1 MRRTPMSEDSQQL
14 VERAT
19 RGDAQAIESLLTRNL
34 PALRAWVRLRCG
46 PMLRARESASDIVQ
60 SACREVLADIDRFR
74 WNGEA
79 GFRAWLYAT
88 TARKIADRAD
98 HWQTQKREAA
108 REVPL
113 HAPGPDGDTQ
123 VLDVY
128 RSFASPSAAAAGRET
143 MERIERAFEALDDGE
158 REIVVLAR
166 IAGLS
171 SKEIGEKLG
180 CNEAAARQ
188 RLFRALAK
196 LAEALEKEGGAQG
209 R

>member
-1 MRRTPMSEDSQQL
+1 MPPPSQEL

-19 RGDAQAIESLLTRNL
+19 RGDGRAVEELLAENL

-46 PMLRARESASDIVQ
+46 PALRARESASDIVQ
-60 SACREVLADIDRFR
+60 SACREVLAHVDRFR

-88 TARKIADRAD
+88 TARKLADRAD
-98 HWQTQKREAA
+98 FWQAQRRDAG

-113 HAPGPDGDTQ
+113 HARGAEGDTQ

-128 RSFASPSAAAAGRET
+128 RSFCSPSALAAGRET
-143 MERIERAFEALDDGE
+143 MERIERAFETLDEHD
-158 REIVVLAR
+158 REIVVMSR

-171 SKEIGEKLG
+171 GGEIGAQLG
-180 CNEAAARQ
+180 CSEAAARQ
-188 RLFRALAK
+188 QLFRALAR
-196 LAEALEKEGGAQG
+196 LAKALERQG
-209 R
+209 RAEPG

>member
-1 MRRTPMSEDSQQL
+1 MESPSQQL

-19 RGDAQAIESLLTRNL
+19 QGDTQAVELLLAQNL

-60 SACREVLADIDRFR
+60 SACREVLEHLDRFR

-98 HWQTQKREAA
+98 HWQAA
-108 REVPL
+108 RRDAARHVPL

-128 RSFASPSAAAAGRET
+128 RSFCTPSAVAIGHET
-143 MERIERAFEALDDGE
+143 MERIERAFETLNECE
-158 REIVVLAR
+158 REVIVMSR

-171 SKEIGEKLG
+171 GPEIAAQLE
-180 CNEAAARQ
+180 CSEAAARQ
-188 RLFRALAK
+188 RLFRALAH
-196 LAEALEKEGGAQG
+196 LAEALERVGGMPA
-209 R
+209 

>member
-1 MRRTPMSEDSQQL
+1 MDADCQQL

-19 RGDAQAIESLLTRNL
+19 HGDAAAVESLLERNL

-46 PMLRARESASDIVQ
+46 PVLRARESSSDIVQ
-60 SACREVLADIDRFR
+60 SACREVLENIDRFR

-88 TARKIADRAD
+88 AMRKIANRAE
-98 HWQTQKREAA
+98 HWEAQKRDAA

-128 RSFASPSAAAAGRET
+128 RSFCSPSAIATGRET
-143 MERIERAFEALDDGE
+143 VERIERAFERLTDDE
-158 REIVVLAR
+158 RDLIVMAR

-171 SKEIGEKLG
+171 GPEMAAELKCS
-180 CNEAAARQ
+180 EAAARQ
-188 RLFRALAK
+188 RLFRALAS
-196 LAEALEKEGGAQG
+196 LAEALEAQG
-209 R
+209 GG

>member
-1 MRRTPMSEDSQQL
+1 MDQESQLL
-14 VERAT
+14 VQRAT
-19 RGDAQAIESLLTRNL
+19 QGDARAVEALLAQNL

-46 PMLRARESASDIVQ
+46 PVLRSRESASDIVQ
-60 SACREVLADIDRFR
+60 SACREVLQHIDRFR

-98 HWQTQKREAA
+98 HWQAQRRDAG

-113 HAPGPDGDTQ
+113 HGPGPDGDTQ

-128 RSFASPSAAAAGRET
+128 RSFCSPSAVATGRET
-143 MERIERAFEALDDGE
+143 MERIERAFEKLADDE
-158 REIVVLAR
+158 RELIVMSR

-171 SKEIGEKLG
+171 GAEIAEKLQ
-180 CNEAAARQ
+180 CSEAAARQ
-188 RLFRALAK
+188 RLFRALAN
-196 LAEALEKEGGAQG
+196 LSEALENEGGAG
-209 R
+209 S

>member
-1 MRRTPMSEDSQQL
+1 MTDENQLL

-19 RGDAQAIESLLTRNL
+19 RGDAQAVESLLARNL

-60 SACREVLADIDRFR
+60 SACREVLQDIERFR
-74 WNGEA
+74 WNGES

-98 HWQTQKREAA
+98 HWQAQKRDAA
-108 REVPL
+108 REVPM

-128 RSFASPSAAAAGRET
+128 RSFCSPSAVAAGRET

-158 REIVVLAR
+158 REVVVLAR
-166 IAGLS
+166 IAGLNGA
-171 SKEIGEKLG
+171 EIAEKLG
-180 CNEAAARQ
+180 CSEAAGRQ

-196 LAEALEKEGGAQG
+196 LAEALEKQG
-209 R
+209 IAAG

>member
-1 MRRTPMSEDSQQL
+1 MPDADTQAL
-14 VERAT
+14 LARASG
-19 RGDAQAIESLLTRNL
+19 GDALAVDRLIEQHL
-34 PALRAWVRLRCG
+34 PALRAYVRLRCG
-46 PMLRARESASDIVQ
+46 PALRARESASDIVQ

-128 RSFASPSAAAAGRET
+128 RSFCSPSAAAAGREM
-143 MERIERAFEALDDGE
+143 MEKIERAFEALDDDE

-166 IAGLS
+166 VAGQS
-171 SKEIGEKLG
+171 AKEISVQLG
-180 CNEAAARQ
+180 CSEPAARQ
-188 RLFRALAK
+188 RLFRALAR
-196 LAEALEKEGGAQG
+196 LAEALEKEGAS

>member
-1 MRRTPMSEDSQQL
+1 VEAESQLL

-19 RGDAQAIESLLTRNL
+19 RGDARAIESLLERNL
-34 PALRAWVRLRCG
+34 PTLRAWVRLRCG
-46 PMLRARESASDIVQ
+46 PVLRARESSSDIVQ
-60 SACREVLADIDRFR
+60 SACREVLENLDRFR

-88 TARKIADRAD
+88 AMRKIADRAE
-98 HWQTQKREAA
+98 HWGAQKRDAA

-128 RSFASPSAAAAGRET
+128 RSFCSPSAIATGRET
-143 MERIERAFEALDDGE
+143 MERIERAFERLTGDE
-158 REIVVLAR
+158 RDVIVLAR

-171 SKEIGEKLG
+171 GPELAAELK
-180 CNEAAARQ
+180 CTEAAARQ
-188 RLFRALAK
+188 RLFRALAR
-196 LAEALEKEGGAQG
+196 LSEALEQLGAG
-209 R
+209 

>member
-1 MRRTPMSEDSQQL
+1 MDQESRLL
-14 VERAT
+14 VQRAT
-19 RGDAQAIESLLTRNL
+19 QGDARAVEALLAQNL

-46 PMLRARESASDIVQ
+46 PVLRDRESASDIVQ
-60 SACREVLADIDRFR
+60 SACREVLQHIDRFR

-98 HWQTQKREAA
+98 HWKAARRDAA

-113 HAPGPDGDTQ
+113 HGKGPDGDTQ

-128 RSFASPSAAAAGRET
+128 RSVCTPSEHASGRET
-143 MERIERAFEALDDGE
+143 MERIERAFETLADDE
-158 REIVVLAR
+158 RELIVMSR

-171 SKEIGEKLG
+171 GADIAGKLG
-180 CNEAAARQ
+180 CSEAAARQ
-188 RLFRALAK
+188 RLFRALAN
-196 LAEALEKEGGAQG
+196 LSEALEQQTGAAD
-209 R
+209 

>member
-1 MRRTPMSEDSQQL
+1 MDPPSQQL

-19 RGDAQAIESLLTRNL
+19 RGDAGAVEALLAQNL

-46 PMLRARESASDIVQ
+46 PVLRSRESASDIVQ
-60 SACREVLADIDRFR
+60 SACREVLQHIDRFR

-98 HWQTQKREAA
+98 HWQAQRRDAA

-113 HAPGPDGDTQ
+113 RAPGPDGDTQ

-128 RSFASPSAAAAGRET
+128 RSFCSPSAVAVGRET
-143 MERIERAFEALDDGE
+143 MERIERAFESLNDGE
-158 REIVVLAR
+158 REIVVLSR

-171 SKEIGEKLG
+171 GAEIAERLQ
-180 CNEAAARQ
+180 CSEAAARQ
-188 RLFRALAK
+188 QLFRALAR
-196 LAEALEKEGGAQG
+196 LAKALEQQDPDTAG
-209 R
+209 

>member
-19 RGDAQAIESLLTRNL
+19 RRNAQAIESLLTRNL

-60 SACREVLADIDRFR
+60 SACREVLADIERFR
-74 WNGEA
+74 WNGES

-98 HWQTQKREAA
+98 HWQTQKRDAA
-108 REVPL
+108 REVPM

-128 RSFASPSAAAAGRET
+128 RSFCSPSAAAAGRET
-143 MERIERAFEALDDGE
+143 MERIERAFEALPDAD
-158 REIVVLAR
+158 REIIVMSRV
-166 IAGLS
+166 AGLS
-171 SKEIGEKLG
+171 GAEIARELG
-180 CNEAAARQ
+180 CTESAARQ
-188 RLFRALAK
+188 RLFRALAA
-196 LAEALEKEGGAQG
+196 LAEALEKQG
-209 R
+209 IAAG